1 MRRFSLVKAF
11 LLAGIIMVILLIGGN
26 LLGKALVSSREVTAV
41 IPKEDAVRQTPEE
54 LDVTWRWLSRNAAR
68 NTFDP
73 NGFSQEDGVI
83 RYRSG
88 NVSSLQGLDLSS
100 HNGEIDWAQVSDAGI
115 DFVILQLG
123 YRGYTA
129 GNLNVDNA
137 FFHNLDEATAHG
149 IAVGVYFFS
158 QAINA
163 DEAKEEA
170 EYIVKTLAGCT
181 LQLPIYFDWETVQNG
196 GRTDSVDQEQLSS
209 YALAF
214 CKTIEDAGFKA
225 GIYFNQHAG
234 YYSYNLDLLEDYS
247 FWLAEYDAVPA
258 FYFDFDLWQYSA
270 SGTVA
275 GITGQVDRNL
285 LFVRAD

>member
-1 MRRFSLVKAF
+1 MA
-11 LLAGIIMVILLIGGN
+11 ALLIVGSI
-26 LLGKALVSSREVTAV
+26 LGRSMRSSREVTAV
-41 IPKEDAVRQTPEE
+41 IPKEDAVRQPPET
-54 LDVTWRWLSRNAAR
+54 LDVTWNWLSRNAAR
-68 NTFDP
+68 NTYDP
-73 NGFSQEDGVI
+73 NGFTKENGII

-88 NVSSLQGLDLSS
+88 TVSSLQGLDLSA
-100 HNGEIDWAQVSDAGI
+100 HNGEIDWEQVSGAGI

-123 YRGYTA
+123 YRGYTK
-129 GNLNVDNA
+129 GNLNVDTA
-137 FFHNLDEATAHG
+137 FFHNLDDATAHG

-158 QAINA
+158 QATSA

-170 EYIVKTLAGCT
+170 EYIVKTLAGCK
-181 LQLPIYFDWETVQNG
+181 LDLPVYFDWETVQNG

-234 YYSYNLDLLEDYS
+234 YYSYNLDVLEDYS
-247 FWLAEYDAVPA
+247 FWLAEYDSVPA

-270 SGTVA
+270 DGTVA
-275 GITGQVDRNL
+275 GISGQVDRNL